1 MINIPTDF
9 VICDTQFVDLA
20 PVGPDPRHFAM
31 NLAFWPENDGAHNNE
46 FTAHTDAQIGGQ
58 SITQILA
65 QAHNSGFAGDA
76 WLQACKIVQGWDA
89 PNPAKVM
96 EIHFPAGVFA
106 AQQIVPT
113 VDQPLH
119 LRITFSC
126 YVDEEYN
133 SALRFDFQT
142 FGGLVIQETFVGPQQ
157 GVQVT
162 PFRGIVA
169 GVYPCT
175 FPEGE
180 ALYTGASY
188 DCTITDDLG
197 TGLGVRF
204 PYPTCHV
211 GPSYDPLVDR
221 QIARFV
227 TVYSIQ

>member
-1 MINIPTDF
+1 M
-9 VICDTQFVDLA
+9 
-20 PVGPDPRHFAM
+20 GPDPRHFAM
-31 NLAFWPENDGAHNNE
+31 NLAFWPENDGAHNHE

-58 SITQILA
+58 SIAQIMA
-65 QAHNSGFAGDA
+65 QAPTNTGYAGA
-76 WLQACKIVQGWDA
+76 PWLQACKIVQGWDA

-106 AQQIVPT
+106 AQQIVPS
-113 VDQPLH
+113 VQEPLH
-119 LRITFSC
+119 IRITFSC
-126 YVDEEYN
+126 YVDEEYDV
-133 SALRFDFQT
+133 SLKFDFQT
-142 FGGLVIQETFVGPQQ
+142 FGSLTLQETFVGPQQ
-157 GVQVT
+157 GLQVT

-169 GVYPCT
+169 GVYPCG
-175 FPEGE
+175 FMEGI

-204 PYPTCHV
+204 PFPTCHV
-211 GPSYDPLVDR
+211 GPTFDPILDR